1 MGLRIL
7 PAGGVGLLLAAVLT
21 AQASAQDPHG
31 WHPDTSMAFD
41 LVSGFEVVVQAQIG
55 ELSGLRFILDTGSSS
70 SSIDRRV
77 ADRMGLHRRPGN
89 VFNFDR
95 NLAVEWTDVS
105 DLRIGPIHV
114 AAIPM
119 IVTRLAGISEFT
131 ENADGIIGMDVLS
144 RARKISIDYERRCIF
159 FELDEGRGSVAPA
172 TTKAFVVPVV
182 IQGTSMRL
190 LVDTGFRYVLLYK
203 DRLRSAVPNLRT
215 QGEARGGMIGHLQ
228 VTQVNLPG
236 VQIFGVGAVIPVLL
250 LDGPGKTD
258 PGDLDGFLGP
268 ASLHARR
275 LELDFATKTLRWQ

>member
-7 PAGGVGLLLAAVLT
+7 QVGGVGLLLVTALT
-21 AQASAQDPHG
+21 SQARAQDLHRRY
-31 WHPDTSMAFD
+31 PDSSISFD

-55 ELSGLRFILDTGSSS
+55 ELDGLRFILDTGSSY

-77 ADRMGLHRRPGN
+77 ADRMRLHRYPGN

-95 NLAVEWTDVS
+95 NLAVEWADASDV
-105 DLRIGPIHV
+105 RIGPIHV

-119 IVTRLAGISEFT
+119 IVTRLAGISDFT

-144 RARKISIDYERRCIF
+144 RARKISIDYERKRIS
-159 FELDEGRGSVAPA
+159 FELDEGRGGKPPV
-172 TTKAFVVPVV
+172 TKAFVVPVV
-182 IQGTSMRL
+182 IQGTSIRL
-190 LVDTGFRYVLLYK
+190 LVDTGFQYVLLYK
-203 DRLRSAVPNLRT
+203 DRLRSAVPHLRT
-215 QGEARGGMIGHLQ
+215 EGEARDGVIGRLK

-236 VQIFGVGAVIPVLL
+236 VQLFGPEAVTSVLL

-258 PGDLDGFLGP
+258 TGDLDGYLGP

-275 LELDFATKTLRWQ
+275 LELDFSAKTLRWQ

>member
-7 PAGGVGLLLAAVLT
+7 PAGGVGLLLAAVL
-21 AQASAQDPHG
+21 ALQASAQDSHG
-31 WHPDTSMAFD
+31 RYPDTSMAFD

-119 IVTRLAGISEFT
+119 MVTRLAGISEFT

-144 RARKISIDYERRCIF
+144 RARKISIDYERKRIF
-159 FELDEGRGSVAPA
+159 FELDEGRGNEPPA
-172 TTKAFVVPVV
+172 TRAFIVPVV
-182 IQGTSMRL
+182 VQGTSMRL

-203 DRLRSAVPNLRT
+203 DRLRSAVPHLRT
-215 QGEARGGMIGHLQ
+215 QGEARDGVIGHLQ

-258 PGDLDGFLGP
+258 PGDLDGYLGP
-268 ASLHARR
+268 ASLHAKR